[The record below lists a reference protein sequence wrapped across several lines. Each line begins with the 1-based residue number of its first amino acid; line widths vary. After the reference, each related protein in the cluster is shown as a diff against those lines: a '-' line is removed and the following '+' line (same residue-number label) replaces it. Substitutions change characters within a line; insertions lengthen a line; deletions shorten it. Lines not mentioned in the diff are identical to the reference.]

1 MLNTKT
7 SHASQTYFTVL
18 VLLAMSI
25 PLSKFTMSVFQFALI
40 LIWFTDGFSALQ
52 IGRFFRNANPF
63 RATLLTIRYT
73 LHLMARNFIDKFE
86 VFFHN
91 RIAVVVASLFLIHV
105 IGLVHTSDFHYA
117 LKDLRTKLPLLALP
131 VILSTMPGLSHK
143 QVRVLLLMYV
153 LAVFAG
159 TLISFNEFLKQEF
172 TDIRKISLFIS
183 PIRFGLNIVFSFF
196 ILSWFVLSSGLDSLW
211 QKALMVL
218 LMAWFI
224 FFLMILESAIGL
236 ISLILI
242 VTGILAYRLLT
253 IQNLLWR
260 TILLVLLFSL
270 PVLTYI
276 YLHGIV
282 RDLTHTAPV
291 QLSALETKTALG
303 NNYVHDTIHFG
314 VEDGRYV
321 GLYMAVPE
329 MAHAWN
335 QRSHFDFYGKDEAGQ
350 LIQYTIIRYLSSKD
364 LRKDAAGVEALTEK
378 DIRAIEKGIAN
389 VNYVENPSI
398 RTRISK
404 ILMGYHQYADI
415 NDPNGSSVM
424 QRIEYLKASFIIIED
439 NFWIGVGTG
448 DLPMMFEKTYEQ
460 MKTPLKKQWRWRS
473 HNQYLSI
480 MIAFGVFGL
489 VWFLFTL
496 IYPVLSQRRYRN
508 YLYTIFLV
516 IIMLSMF
523 TEDTIETQD
532 GVTLFAFFNALFL
545 FGICSKSKDF
555 TIK

>member
-1 MLNTKT
+1 MIEPRT
-7 SHASQTYFTVL
+7 SQAGHVYFTLL

-25 PLSKFTMSVFQFALI
+25 PLSKFTMSVFQLALI
-40 LIWFTDGFSALQ
+40 VVWFVDGFSTEQ
-52 IGRFFRNANPF
+52 IRRYYRNTKLPK
-63 RATLLTIRYT
+63 TIVLTISYT
-73 LHLMARNFIDKFE
+73 LRLMAQNFIDKFE
-86 VFFHN
+86 AFFRN
-91 RIAVVVASLFLIHV
+91 RMAVVVASIFLIHL
-105 IGLVHTSDFHYA
+105 IGLVHTSDFDYA

-131 VILSTMPGLSHK
+131 VILSTMPGLNNK
-143 QVRVLLLMYV
+143 QVQVLLLMYV

-183 PIRFGLNIVFSFF
+183 PIRFSLNIVFSFF
-196 ILSWFVLSSGLDSLW
+196 ILSWFILSAKSTILW
-211 QKALMVL
+211 QKAFMVMLMG
-218 LMAWFI
+218 WFI
-224 FFLMILESAIGL
+224 FFLMILESATGL
-236 ISLILI
+236 ISLMLI
-242 VTGILAYRLLT
+242 VTAILAYRFLT
-253 IQNLLWR
+253 IQNLIWR
-260 TILLVLLFSL
+260 TLLLGILIAL
-270 PVLTYI
+270 PAMAYV

-282 RDLTHTAPV
+282 RE
-291 QLSALETKTALG
+291 LSFTQPIDISSLDAKTALG
-303 NNYVHDTIHFG
+303 NAYVHDTIHFG

-329 MAHAWN
+329 MAKAWN
-335 QRSHFDFYGKDEAGQ
+335 ARSNHDFYGKDEAGQ

-389 VNYVENPSI
+389 VNYIENPSI

-404 ILMGYHQYADI
+404 IIMGYHQYADV

-424 QRIEYLKASFIIIED
+424 QRIEYLKASFIIIKD

-448 DLPMMFEKTYEQ
+448 DLPMIFEQTYEQ
-460 MKTPLKKQWRWRS
+460 MNTSLKAQWRWRS

-480 MIAFGVFGL
+480 MIGFGVFGL
-489 VWFLFTL
+489 IWFLIALMLPFFSL
-496 IYPVLSQRRYRN
+496 KRSKN

-516 IIMLSMF
+516 LIMMSML

-532 GVTLFAFFNALFL
+532 GVTLFAFFNAMFL
-545 FGICSKSKDF
+545 FGILSEKGESAKL
-555 TIK
+555 